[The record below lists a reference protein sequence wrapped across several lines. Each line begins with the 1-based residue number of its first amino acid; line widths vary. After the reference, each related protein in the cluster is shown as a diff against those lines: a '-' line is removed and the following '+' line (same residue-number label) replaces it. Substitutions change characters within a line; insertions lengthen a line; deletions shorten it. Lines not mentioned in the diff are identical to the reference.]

1 MNKSSEAFDTARSE
15 YIEGY
20 VEKKEHVF
28 PTLSLIAKEFK
39 LSLSTLRKKAANE
52 GWYKKRKHHQN
63 SKEEFEMRKQFK
75 GKYSK
80 LAQIS
85 RNSLVFVEYFQNAI
99 NDEIEKVKN
108 NKTTHSIED
117 MNRLITCSQKIQ
129 RLAEQA
135 NATLTNLEN
144 PLMSLLENQE
154 FNIT

>member
-1 MNKSSEAFDTARSE
+1 
-15 YIEGY
+15 
-20 VEKKEHVF
+20 
-28 PTLSLIAKEFK
+28 
-39 LSLSTLRKKAANE
+39 
-52 GWYKKRKHHQN
+52 
-63 SKEEFEMRKQFK
+63 MRKQFK

-80 LAQIS
+80 LAQVS

-99 NDEIEKVKN
+99 NEEIEKVKK

-144 PLMSLLENQE
+144 PLMSLTE
-154 FNIT
+154 

>member
-1 MNKSSEAFDTARSE
+1 MGVNKSSEAFDTARSE

-20 VEKKEHVF
+20 VEKKEHIF

-39 LSLSTLRKKAANE
+39 LSLSILRKKAANE

-75 GKYSK
+75 GEYSK
-80 LAQIS
+80 LAQVS

-99 NDEIEKVKN
+99 NEEIEKVKKD
-108 NKTTHSIED
+108 KTTHSIED
-117 MNRLITCSQKIQ
+117 MNKLITCSQKIQ

-135 NATLTNLEN
+135 NTTLTNLEN
-144 PLMSLLENQE
+144 PLMSLTE
-154 FNIT
+154 

>member
-20 VEKKEHVF
+20 VEKKEHIF

-63 SKEEFEMRKQFK
+63 SKEEFEMWKQFK

-80 LAQIS
+80 LAQVS
-85 RNSLVFVEYFQNAI
+85 RNSLVFVEYFQNSI
-99 NDEIEKVKN
+99 NKEIEAAKRGEKIH
-108 NKTTHSIED
+108 TIED
-117 MNRLITCSQKIQ
+117 MARLVTTVQKLQ
-129 RLAEQA
+129 RLSEEA
-135 NATLTNLEN
+135 NSTLNNLEDS
-144 PLMSLLENQE
+144 LMSFTE
-154 FNIT
+154 

>member
-1 MNKSSEAFDTARSE
+1 MRVNKTSEAFDSARSE

-20 VEKKEHVF
+20 VEKNKLIF
-28 PTLSLIAKEFK
+28 PTLNLVAKEFK
-39 LSLSTLRKKAANE
+39 ISLSTLRKKAANE

-80 LAQIS
+80 LAQVS

-99 NDEIEKVKN
+99 NEEIEKVKK
-108 NKTTHSIED
+108 NKTPHSIED
-117 MNRLITCSQKIQ
+117 MNRLITCIQRTQ

-144 PLMSLLENQE
+144 PLISLLE
-154 FNIT
+154 